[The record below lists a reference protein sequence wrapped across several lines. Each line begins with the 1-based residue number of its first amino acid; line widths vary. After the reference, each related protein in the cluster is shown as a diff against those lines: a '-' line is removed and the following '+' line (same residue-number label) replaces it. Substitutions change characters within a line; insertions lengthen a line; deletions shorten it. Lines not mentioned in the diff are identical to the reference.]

1 MCLWV
6 RVGVWGGVL
15 KKIFRVYFLDFE
27 FDQGEMHSFV
37 HTVFL
42 LSRLCPFSFFFPL
55 QFKTSQVIR
64 NFVSNALKFT
74 PEGGTVS
81 VRVCFVPTL
90 QKEDNLLVRRK
101 PAEMATLMWF
111 MQKSAKSSP
120 QKSAKSSPVAVDG
133 DVEMAGV
140 HGVTV
145 EQDDIKSNKGM
156 LYISVTDSGAGISTE
171 NQKKLFK
178 EIVQFNPE
186 KLQVVSFTFI
196 LFYLLNFYFIC
207 FYLPVYREAAD
218 QGSVCT
224 SARASLICTKG
235 LSLCSRKAKG
245 WVVLSRSSCPCNN
258 PLRRLM
264 IRCCHGV
271 LSQLLLIWTVQDLSG
286 MGLHY
291 LRRK

>member
-1 MCLWV
+1 MES
-6 RVGVWGGVL
+6 
-15 KKIFRVYFLDFE
+15 YFLTLESTKILMTSPNYMTFHLTR
-27 FDQGEMHSFV
+27 FCRCCLFLSSFC
-37 HTVFL
+37 
-42 LSRLCPFSFFFPL
+42 LS
-55 QFKTSQVIR
+55 QFKTSQIIR
-64 NFVSNALKFT
+64 NFISNALKFT
-74 PEGGTVS
+74 PEGGTVF
-81 VRVCFVPTL
+81 VRVCFVRNL
-90 QKEDNLLVRRK
+90 QEEGDLFVRQK
-101 PAEMATLMWF
+101 SFDLAPFMWLS
-111 MQKSAKSSP
+111 QKSAKSASQKSAKTSP
-120 QKSAKSSPVAVDG
+120 QKSAKSLKVAVGG

-140 HGVTV
+140 HGVTA
-145 EQDDIKSNKGM
+145 EQDDTGPHKGM

-245 WVVLSRSSCPCNN
+245 WVVLSRSSCLCNN
-258 PLRRLM
+258 PRRRLM
-264 IRCCHGV
+264 NRCYH
-271 LSQLLLIWTVQDLSG
+271 IA
-286 MGLHY
+286 
-291 LRRK
+291 

>member
-1 MCLWV
+1 M
-6 RVGVWGGVL
+6 
-15 KKIFRVYFLDFE
+15 IFYLTRFY
-27 FDQGEMHSFV
+27 
-37 HTVFL
+37 
-42 LSRLCPFSFFFPL
+42 PFSFFFCPL

-64 NFVSNALKFT
+64 NFISNALKFT
-74 PEGGTVS
+74 PENGTVF

-90 QKEDNLLVRRK
+90 QEEDNLLVPRK
-101 PAEMATLMWF
+101 PAEMATF
-111 MQKSAKSSP
+111 MQCSQKSAKSFLQMSTKSIL
-120 QKSAKSSPVAVDG
+120 QMSAKSLPVAADG

-140 HGVTV
+140 HGVTA
-145 EQDDIKSNKGM
+145 EQDDTGPHKGM

-245 WVVLSRSSCPCNN
+245 WGVLSRSSCLCNN
-258 PLRRLM
+258 PVRRPM
-264 IRCCHGV
+264 IRCYRGV
-271 LSQLLLIWTVQDLSG
+271 YNQLSLIRTVQDRSG
-286 MGLHY
+286 MGLIHH
-291 LRRK
+291 RRK

>member
-1 MCLWV
+1 MYICVCVCVEIW
-6 RVGVWGGVL
+6 
-15 KKIFRVYFLDFE
+15 
-27 FDQGEMHSFV
+27 
-37 HTVFL
+37 
-42 LSRLCPFSFFFPL
+42 SRPRGNAFFCSYDISLITIMPFFSCFCPS

-64 NFVSNALKFT
+64 NFISNALKFT
-74 PEGGTVS
+74 PENGTVF

-90 QKEDNLLVRRK
+90 QEEDNLSVRRK
-101 PAEMATLMWF
+101 PAEMAPFMWF
-111 MQKSAKSSP
+111 MQKSAKTSP
-120 QKSAKSSPVAVDG
+120 QKSAKSLPVAVDG
-133 DVEMAGV
+133 DVEMAGIHDV
-140 HGVTV
+140 KA
-145 EQDDIKSNKGM
+145 EQDDIGSRKGM

-245 WVVLSRSSCPCNN
+245 WGVLSRSSCLCNN
-258 PLRRLM
+258 PVRRLM
-264 IRCCHGV
+264 IRCCRGV
-271 LSQLLLIWTVQDLSG
+271 YNQ
-286 MGLHY
+286 
-291 LRRK
+291 

>member
-1 MCLWV
+1 M
-6 RVGVWGGVL
+6 
-15 KKIFRVYFLDFE
+15 F
-27 FDQGEMHSFV
+27 
-37 HTVFL
+37 
-42 LSRLCPFSFFFPL
+42 
-55 QFKTSQVIR
+55 
-64 NFVSNALKFT
+64 
-74 PEGGTVS
+74 

-90 QKEDNLLVRRK
+90 QEEDNLFVRQK
-101 PAEMATLMWF
+101 SFDLAPFMWF
-111 MQKSAKSSP
+111 SQKSAKSAS
-120 QKSAKSSPVAVDG
+120 QKSTKSSPKKSTKSLKVAADG
-133 DVEMAGV
+133 DVEMAAV
-140 HGVTV
+140 NGVTV
-145 EQDDIKSNKGM
+145 EQEDTGPHKGM

-245 WVVLSRSSCPCNN
+245 WEVLSRSSCLCNN
-258 PLRRLM
+258 PVRRLM
-264 IRCCHGV
+264 IRWCHGV
-271 LSQLLLIWTVQDLSG
+271 
-286 MGLHY
+286 
-291 LRRK
+291 